1 MREFVATVLFL
12 TALEQASAHACDGL
26 GLDSAYRSISMEGVT
41 ACFLYTKT
49 NKLEKNQLSIDPDGL
64 TLYSISEFQ
73 KPKLIYEFPYA
84 GTKGEIQDAFIASV
98 DGGPDRRLFVI
109 HRIETPSSWESTSE
123 IHDVIAIKL
132 EHNILTLDKHV
143 SRFFDMGGDLI
154 DSSGNVIYRHP
165 YKNKAS
171 IKTALNSSLFNAAN
185 SASRLEGVIRENT
198 FLYEGDHAP
207 AIQDRSKIYLTK
219 GDLVV
224 LKDSVAGW
232 CKVSHAGKVKT
243 VEMWAQCQAIAF
255 QG

>member
-1 MREFVATVLFL
+1 MRRFAATLLTL
-12 TALEQASAHACDGL
+12 TALGRASAQACEDIGL
-26 GLDSAYRSISMEGVT
+26 KSAFPSIKVEGVT

-64 TLYSISEFQ
+64 ILYSISESQ

-84 GTKGEIQDAFIASV
+84 GTKGEIQDAFITSV

-109 HRIETPSSWESTSE
+109 HRIETPSSWESTSD
-123 IHDVIAIKL
+123 IYDVIAIKF
-132 EHNILTLDKHV
+132 ENNILTLDKQI

-154 DSSGNVIYRHP
+154 DSPGNVIYRYP

-232 CKVSHAGKVKT
+232 CKVSHEGKVKT
-243 VEMWAQCQAIAF
+243 VEMWTQCQAIAF

>member
-1 MREFVATVLFL
+1 MNKVIVILLLIVFTGRV
-12 TALEQASAHACDGL
+12 SAQNCEDIGL
-26 GLDSAYRSISMEGVT
+26 RPAYPPIKMGGVT
-41 ACFLYTKT
+41 ACFLYVKT

-64 TLYSISEFQ
+64 ILYSISESQ

-109 HRIETPSSWESTSE
+109 HRIETPSSWESTSD
-123 IHDVIAIKL
+123 IYDVIAIKF
-132 EHNILTLDKHV
+132 EKNILTLDKQI

-154 DSSGNVIYRHP
+154 DSSGNVIYRYP

-232 CKVSHAGKVKT
+232 CKVSHAAKVKT

-255 QG
+255 QR